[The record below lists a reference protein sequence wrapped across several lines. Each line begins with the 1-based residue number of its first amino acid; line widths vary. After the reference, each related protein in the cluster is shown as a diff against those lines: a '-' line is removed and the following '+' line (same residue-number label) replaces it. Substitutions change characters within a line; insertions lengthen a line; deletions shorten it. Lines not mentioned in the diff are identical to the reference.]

1 MNCFPCFS
9 SQKSK
14 KEGSSRREHVDVN
27 IDQPP
32 QPTVTADTENKE
44 APSTPAEYDNN
55 SSIKT
60 FNFRE
65 LASATKNFRQE
76 CLLGEGGLGKVYKG
90 TIQATGQE
98 VAVKQLDRNAME
110 GSNEFFVEVG
120 QLSLLQHPNLVSVVG
135 YCADGDQRLLVYEY
149 MSGGSVQEHLHDI
162 KPGGQPLDW
171 VTRMKIAYGAAQGLQ
186 YLHEK
191 AKPPIIYRDL
201 KSSKVLL
208 DDNFNPKL
216 SNVGLDKLGSSADS
230 KMPMQSRMMDN
241 HGYNAP
247 EYTKTGTATLMTDVY
262 SFGVILLEL
271 ISGRKPID
279 PSMPEDQQDLV
290 AWAQPIFKE
299 PKHFSQ
305 MADPLLEKR
314 FPERGLNQAVAIAAM
329 CVQEEAAA
337 RPLISDLASVL
348 NGADAAGKTKA
359 ADSNVTP
366 TIAEERSEDEEDGG
380 SSARSSSADRGLTQQ
395 KSRNGDR
402 TLSQKSSGRS
412 LFSIDNDSRKSHSL
426 SRKESNKASSD
437 ESDDGKSA
445 ASSSQRSG
453 SGVSEGSSGD
463 ESGQKGS
470 SLGHKSSKKLTS
482 MSRKSSKMKES
493 GSSRHRSS
501 SSKKTSMKKNRQKS
515 KKHSDDE
522 GCHGLN
528 FGILPKGEPTPP
540 SASRKRINTPAP
552 SPQVGHGLNFE
563 ILLKGEPTPPSAP
576 GKGINQVPPPS
587 QVSQVGPGLNIG
599 MLPKGGSTPPSAL
612 GKGGNQVLPHL
623 IEVKLVLV

>member
-44 APSTPAEYDNN
+44 APTPAEYDNN
-55 SSIKT
+55 SSIKA

-348 NGADAAGKTKA
+348 SFLSIATEENNIPATLPASISSKLNCISTKLNFLDGADAAGKTKA

-380 SSARSSSADRGLTQQ
+380 SSARSSSADRGLTQK

-437 ESDDGKSA
+437 EGDEYESDDGKSA

-522 GCHGLN
+522 GDD
-528 FGILPKGEPTPP
+528 
-540 SASRKRINTPAP
+540 
-552 SPQVGHGLNFE
+552 
-563 ILLKGEPTPPSAP
+563 
-576 GKGINQVPPPS
+576 
-587 QVSQVGPGLNIG
+587 
-599 MLPKGGSTPPSAL
+599 
-612 GKGGNQVLPHL
+612 
-623 IEVKLVLV
+623 

>member
-32 QPTVTADTENKE
+32 QPTVTAETENKE

-55 SSIKT
+55 SSIKA

-120 QLSLLQHPNLVSVVG
+120 QLSLLQHPNLVSVIG

-191 AKPPIIYRDL
+191 TKPPIIYRDL

-230 KMPMQSRMMDN
+230 KMLMQSRMMDN

-247 EYTKTGTATLMTDVY
+247 EYTKSGTATLMTDVY

-348 NGADAAGKTKA
+348 SFLSIATEENNIPATLPASISSKLNCISTKLNFLDGADAAGKTKA

-366 TIAEERSEDEEDGG
+366 SIAEEGSEDEDDGG

-426 SRKESNKASSD
+426 NRKKSNKTSSD
-437 ESDDGKSA
+437 EEYESDDGKSA
-445 ASSSQRSG
+445 ASSSQQSG

-501 SSKKTSMKKNRQKS
+501 SSKKASMKRNRQKS
-515 KKHSDDE
+515 RKHSDDE
-522 GCHGLN
+522 GDD
-528 FGILPKGEPTPP
+528 
-540 SASRKRINTPAP
+540 
-552 SPQVGHGLNFE
+552 SPEG
-563 ILLKGEPTPPSAP
+563 
-576 GKGINQVPPPS
+576 S
-587 QVSQVGPGLNIG
+587 Q
-599 MLPKGGSTPPSAL
+599 
-612 GKGGNQVLPHL
+612 
-623 IEVKLVLV
+623 ED

>member
-32 QPTVTADTENKE
+32 QPTVTAETENKE

-55 SSIKT
+55 SSIKA

-120 QLSLLQHPNLVSVVG
+120 QLSLLQHPNLVSVIG

-162 KPGGQPLDW
+162 KPGGQALDW

-191 AKPPIIYRDL
+191 TKPPIIYRDL

-247 EYTKTGTATLMTDVY
+247 EYTKSGTATLMTDVY

-348 NGADAAGKTKA
+348 SFLSIATEENNIPATLPASISSKLNCISTKLNFLDGADAAGKTKA

-366 TIAEERSEDEEDGG
+366 SIAEEGSEDEDDGG

-426 SRKESNKASSD
+426 NRKKSNKTSSD
-437 ESDDGKSA
+437 EEYESDDGKSA
-445 ASSSQRSG
+445 ASSSQQSG

-501 SSKKTSMKKNRQKS
+501 SSKKASMKRNRQKS
-515 KKHSDDE
+515 RKHSDDE
-522 GCHGLN
+522 GDD
-528 FGILPKGEPTPP
+528 
-540 SASRKRINTPAP
+540 
-552 SPQVGHGLNFE
+552 SPEG
-563 ILLKGEPTPPSAP
+563 
-576 GKGINQVPPPS
+576 S
-587 QVSQVGPGLNIG
+587 Q
-599 MLPKGGSTPPSAL
+599 
-612 GKGGNQVLPHL
+612 
-623 IEVKLVLV
+623 ED

>member
-55 SSIKT
+55 SSIKA

-120 QLSLLQHPNLVSVVG
+120 QLSLLQHPNLVSVIG

-247 EYTKTGTATLMTDVY
+247 EYTKSGTATLMTDVY

-271 ISGRKPID
+271 ISGKKPID
-279 PSMPEDQQDLV
+279 PSKPEDQQDLV

-348 NGADAAGKTKA
+348 SFLSIATEENNIPATLPASISSKLNCISTKLNFLDGADAAGKTKA

-366 TIAEERSEDEEDGG
+366 SIAEEGSEDEEDGG
-380 SSARSSSADRGLTQQ
+380 SSARSSCADRGLTQQ

-426 SRKESNKASSD
+426 SRKKSNKASSD
-437 ESDDGKSA
+437 EDEEYESDDGKSA
-445 ASSSQRSG
+445 ASSSQQSG

-501 SSKKTSMKKNRQKS
+501 SSKKASMKKNRQKS

-522 GCHGLN
+522 GDD
-528 FGILPKGEPTPP
+528 
-540 SASRKRINTPAP
+540 
-552 SPQVGHGLNFE
+552 SP
-563 ILLKGEPTPPSAP
+563 
-576 GKGINQVPPPS
+576 
-587 QVSQVGPGLNIG
+587 
-599 MLPKGGSTPPSAL
+599 GGS
-612 GKGGNQVLPHL
+612 Q
-623 IEVKLVLV
+623 ED

>member
-1 MNCFPCFS
+1 MT
-9 SQKSK
+9 
-14 KEGSSRREHVDVN
+14 H
-27 IDQPP
+27 
-32 QPTVTADTENKE
+32 TAETENKE

-55 SSIKT
+55 SSIKA

-120 QLSLLQHPNLVSVVG
+120 QLSLLQHPNLVSVIG

-162 KPGGQPLDW
+162 KPGGQALDW

-191 AKPPIIYRDL
+191 TKPPIIYRDL

-247 EYTKTGTATLMTDVY
+247 EYTKSGTATLMTDVY

-348 NGADAAGKTKA
+348 SFLSIATEENNIPATLPASISSKLNCISTKLNFLDGADAAGKTKA

-366 TIAEERSEDEEDGG
+366 SIAEEGSEDEDDGG

-426 SRKESNKASSD
+426 NRKKSNKTSSD
-437 ESDDGKSA
+437 EEYESDDGKSA
-445 ASSSQRSG
+445 ASSSQQSG

-501 SSKKTSMKKNRQKS
+501 SSKKASMKRNRQKS
-515 KKHSDDE
+515 RKHSDDE
-522 GCHGLN
+522 GDD
-528 FGILPKGEPTPP
+528 
-540 SASRKRINTPAP
+540 
-552 SPQVGHGLNFE
+552 SPEG
-563 ILLKGEPTPPSAP
+563 
-576 GKGINQVPPPS
+576 S
-587 QVSQVGPGLNIG
+587 Q
-599 MLPKGGSTPPSAL
+599 
-612 GKGGNQVLPHL
+612 
-623 IEVKLVLV
+623 ED

>member
-32 QPTVTADTENKE
+32 QPTVTAETENKE

-55 SSIKT
+55 SSIKA

-120 QLSLLQHPNLVSVVG
+120 QLSLLQHPNLVSVIG

-191 AKPPIIYRDL
+191 TKPPIIYRDL

-247 EYTKTGTATLMTDVY
+247 EYTKSGTATLMTDVY

-348 NGADAAGKTKA
+348 SFLSIATEENNIPATLPASISSKLNCISTKLNFLDGADAAGKTKA

-366 TIAEERSEDEEDGG
+366 SIAEEGSEDEDDGG

-426 SRKESNKASSD
+426 NRKKSNKTSSD
-437 ESDDGKSA
+437 EEYESDDGKSA
-445 ASSSQRSG
+445 ASSSQQSG

-501 SSKKTSMKKNRQKS
+501 SSKKASMKRNRQKS
-515 KKHSDDE
+515 RKHSDDE
-522 GCHGLN
+522 GDD
-528 FGILPKGEPTPP
+528 
-540 SASRKRINTPAP
+540 
-552 SPQVGHGLNFE
+552 SPEG
-563 ILLKGEPTPPSAP
+563 
-576 GKGINQVPPPS
+576 S
-587 QVSQVGPGLNIG
+587 Q
-599 MLPKGGSTPPSAL
+599 
-612 GKGGNQVLPHL
+612 
-623 IEVKLVLV
+623 ED

>member
-32 QPTVTADTENKE
+32 QPTVTAETENKE

-55 SSIKT
+55 SSIKA

-120 QLSLLQHPNLVSVVG
+120 QLSLLQHPNLVSVIG

-247 EYTKTGTATLMTDVY
+247 EYTNSGIATLMTDVY

-271 ISGRKPID
+271 ISGRKPVD
-279 PSMPEDQQDLV
+279 PSMPEDQQELV

-305 MADPLLEKR
+305 MADPLLENR

-348 NGADAAGKTKA
+348 SFLSIATEENNIPATLPASISSKLNSISTKLNFLDGADAAGKTKA

-366 TIAEERSEDEEDGG
+366 TIAEEGSEDEEDGG
-380 SSARSSSADRGLTQQ
+380 SSARSSSADRGLKQQ

-426 SRKESNKASSD
+426 NRKKSNKASSD
-437 ESDDGKSA
+437 EDEEYESDDGKSA
-445 ASSSQRSG
+445 ASSSQQSG

-470 SLGHKSSKKLTS
+470 SLGHKSSKKLKS

-501 SSKKTSMKKNRQKS
+501 SSKKASMKKNRQKS

-522 GCHGLN
+522 GDD
-528 FGILPKGEPTPP
+528 
-540 SASRKRINTPAP
+540 
-552 SPQVGHGLNFE
+552 SP
-563 ILLKGEPTPPSAP
+563 
-576 GKGINQVPPPS
+576 
-587 QVSQVGPGLNIG
+587 
-599 MLPKGGSTPPSAL
+599 GGS
-612 GKGGNQVLPHL
+612 Q
-623 IEVKLVLV
+623 ED